1 MFRAFI
7 AIVLSAELK
16 RLISELQAELKRGIP
31 EMVSISWIRP
41 EAMHLTLRFLG
52 DIEESQVEAITDV
65 LQMGAASLR
74 PFTLEARGVGGFP
87 SPARARVL
95 WVGLSGDEEGM
106 SALLNLQANIE
117 EGVVTMGCMREDR
130 PFTPH
135 LTLARIKDGR
145 ASGPVRRLLMNES
158 DRRVGEFHAGSV
170 SLIKSEPR
178 PTGSLYTSLVEVPFG
193 VQV

>member
-7 AIVLSAELK
+7 AIQLSAELK
-16 RLISELQAELKRGIP
+16 RLISELQAELKHGIP
-31 EMVSISWIRP
+31 DTVTVNWIRP

-52 DIEESQVEAITDV
+52 DIEESQVEAIADV
-65 LQMGAASLR
+65 LRMGAGPLR

-87 SPARARVL
+87 TPARARVL

-106 SALLNLQANIE
+106 DALRNLQATIE
-117 EGVVTMGCMREDR
+117 EEVVEMGCVREDR

-135 LTLARIKDGR
+135 FTLARIKDGR

-158 DRRVGEFHAGSV
+158 DRRVGEFHAGAV

-178 PTGSLYTSLVEVPFG
+178 PTGSIYTSLVEVPFG

>member
-7 AIVLSAELK
+7 AIELSAELK
-16 RLISELQAELKRGIP
+16 RLISELQAELKHGIP
-31 EMVSISWIRP
+31 DMVSVSWIRP

-65 LQMGAASLR
+65 LQVGAASLQ

-87 SPARARVL
+87 TPARARVL

-106 SALLNLQANIE
+106 SALRNLQTTIE
-117 EGVVTMGCMREDR
+117 EGVVEIGCTREDR

-145 ASGPVRRLLMNES
+145 ASGPVRRLLMNAS
-158 DRRVGEFHAGSV
+158 DRKVGEFQAGSV

-178 PTGSLYTSLVEVPFG
+178 PTGSVYTSLVEVPFG

>member
-7 AIVLSAELK
+7 AIQLSDELK
-16 RLISELQAELKRGIP
+16 RHISELQAELKRSIP
-31 EMVSISWIRP
+31 EMLTISWIRP

-52 DIEESQVEAITDV
+52 DIEESQVETITDI
-65 LQMGAASLR
+65 LQLGSAPLR
-74 PFTLEARGVGGFP
+74 PFCLEARGIGGFP
-87 SPARARVL
+87 TSARARVL
-95 WVGLSGDEEGM
+95 WVGLSGDEDGM
-106 SALLNLQANIE
+106 SALRNLQTTIE
-117 EGVVTMGCMREDR
+117 EEVVAMGFLREDR

-145 ASGPVRRLLMNES
+145 ASGPIRRLLMNES
-158 DRRVGEFHAGSV
+158 EWRVGEFHAGSV

-178 PTGSLYTSLVEVPFG
+178 PTGSVYTSLVEVPFG

>member
-7 AIVLSAELK
+7 AIQLSAELK
-16 RLISELQAELKRGIP
+16 RLISELQAELKRGNP
-31 EMVSISWIRP
+31 EMAAVSWIRP

-52 DIEESQVEAITDV
+52 DIEESQVAAITDV
-65 LQMGAASLR
+65 LQMGSAPLR

-87 SPARARVL
+87 TSARARVL

-106 SALLNLQANIE
+106 RALCNLQTTIE
-117 EGVVTMGCMREDR
+117 EGIVEMGFVREDR

-158 DRRVGEFHAGSV
+158 DRKVGEFHAGSV
-170 SLIKSEPR
+170 LLIKSEPR
-178 PTGSLYTSLVEVPFG
+178 PTGSVYTSLVEVPFG

>member
-7 AIVLSAELK
+7 AIELSVELK
-16 RLISELQAELKRGIP
+16 RLISELQADLKRGIP

-65 LQMGAASLR
+65 LQMGAAPIR
-74 PFTLEARGVGGFP
+74 PFNLDARGVGGFP

-106 SALLNLQANIE
+106 NTLLNLQAIIE
-117 EGVVTMGCMREDR
+117 EGVVAMGCVSEDR

-145 ASGPVRRLLMNES
+145 ASGPLRRLLMNES